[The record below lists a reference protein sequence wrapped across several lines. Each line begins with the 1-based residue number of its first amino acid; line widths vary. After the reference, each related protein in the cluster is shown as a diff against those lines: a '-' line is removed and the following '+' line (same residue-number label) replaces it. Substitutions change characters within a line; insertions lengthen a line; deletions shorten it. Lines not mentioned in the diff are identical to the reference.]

1 MEKLKELFSKAKI
14 KFVISVDDCHRVN
27 ERPDDY
33 TIKTNMAKNLEE
45 TAAFFVSIHREDFA
59 DIIQDSSPAE
69 VFPFIDSC
77 FQELE
82 EDELRAYAC
91 SYMKD
96 LQIESSAKAA
106 LSNLLEEL
114 KSSAVIEEFCAFTN
128 REEAQ
133 KCFDNIYDRFD
144 VGTDK
149 RVLWMIDKDL
159 SQSGGSSDSGVELIN
174 AFFGSI
180 VVGWAF
186 SLSGL
191 IYEKDEVPFPL
202 QVIFQMVIGMGVLFA
217 VAIYLG
223 WMPIS
228 LGIGPI
234 ITWVLIACI
243 FAAVFWFGFY
253 IYYTL
258 QARDINKKLESS
270 NKLL

>member
-1 MEKLKELFSKAKI
+1 MKLDLIERLSMGA
-14 KFVISVDDCHRVN
+14 FVGCFIVMLVIVLGS
-27 ERPDDY
+27 Y
-33 TIKTNMAKNLEE
+33 
-45 TAAFFVSIHREDFA
+45 AAGSQNVSF
-59 DIIQDSSPAE
+59 
-69 VFPFIDSC
+69 
-77 FQELE
+77 
-82 EDELRAYAC
+82 
-91 SYMKD
+91 
-96 LQIESSAKAA
+96 
-106 LSNLLEEL
+106 
-114 KSSAVIEEFCAFTN
+114 
-128 REEAQ
+128 
-133 KCFDNIYDRFD
+133 
-144 VGTDK
+144 
-149 RVLWMIDKDL
+149 
-159 SQSGGSSDSGVELIN
+159 SGVELIN

-258 QARDINKKLESS
+258 QARDINKKLELS
-270 NKLL
+270 NKL

>member
-1 MEKLKELFSKAKI
+1 MKLDLIERLSMGA
-14 KFVISVDDCHRVN
+14 FVGCFIVMLVIVLGS
-27 ERPDDY
+27 Y
-33 TIKTNMAKNLEE
+33 
-45 TAAFFVSIHREDFA
+45 AAGPQNVSF
-59 DIIQDSSPAE
+59 
-69 VFPFIDSC
+69 
-77 FQELE
+77 
-82 EDELRAYAC
+82 
-91 SYMKD
+91 
-96 LQIESSAKAA
+96 
-106 LSNLLEEL
+106 
-114 KSSAVIEEFCAFTN
+114 
-128 REEAQ
+128 
-133 KCFDNIYDRFD
+133 
-144 VGTDK
+144 
-149 RVLWMIDKDL
+149 
-159 SQSGGSSDSGVELIN
+159 SGVELIN

-234 ITWVLIACI
+234 ITWVVIAII

-258 QARDINKKLESS
+258 QARDINKKLELS
-270 NKLL
+270 NE